1 MGEPKVRLNLA
12 LSVETDAQLK
22 TIMYATGENATA
34 AIIRL
39 IRQENAKIAAKLTA
53 QEAQEGP

>member
-12 LSVETDAQLK
+12 LSVEADAQLK
-22 TIMYATGENATA
+22 TIMYATGENATSVVH
-34 AIIRL
+34 RL
-39 IRQENAKIAAKLTA
+39 IRQESAKIAEKLTA